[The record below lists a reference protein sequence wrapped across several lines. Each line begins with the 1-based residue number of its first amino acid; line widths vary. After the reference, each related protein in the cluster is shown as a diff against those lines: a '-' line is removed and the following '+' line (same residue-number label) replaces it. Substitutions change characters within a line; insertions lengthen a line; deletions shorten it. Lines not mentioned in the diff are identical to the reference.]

1 MEKKNHILQKKWMV
15 CLLAVICCGLWGSA
29 HSCIKIGYRL
39 FDIWAE
45 ETMVQILFAGC
56 RFFLAGVLTILL
68 GSMLNRKWLIP
79 QKRGYVKILKL
90 AMVQTVLQYVFF
102 YVGLAHTTGVKS
114 SIINGFNVFM
124 SIFVAAVFFRQEK
137 ITRRKLLGCL
147 LGFAGVV
154 LVNLTGGG
162 GFDLQLS
169 LNGEGALLCASAA
182 NAFSTVMIK
191 IYSKEENPVVL
202 SGYQFLTGGLLM
214 ASAAYLS
221 GARITPPPETLLP
234 GIGML
239 LYLGFVS
246 AVAYS
251 LWGILLKYNEVSVVS
266 VFSFMTPIFG
276 VVLSALLL
284 KESGALGAASITALF
299 LISGGIYIV
308 NKGERKEGED

>member
-1 MEKKNHILQKKWMV
+1 MKKKHILQKKWIV

-39 FDIWAE
+39 FAIGAD

-68 GSMLNRKWLIP
+68 GSILSRKCLIP
-79 QKRGYVKILKL
+79 QRRSAGKIIKL
-90 AMVQTVLQYVFF
+90 AMVQTVSQYVFF
-102 YVGLAHTTGVKS
+102 YIGLAHTTGVKS

-154 LVNLTGGG
+154 LVNVSGGS
-162 GFDLQLS
+162 GFDMSMCLS
-169 LNGEGALLCASAA
+169 GEGVLLLATVA

-191 IYSKEENPVVL
+191 IYSEEENPVVL
-202 SGYQFLTGGLLM
+202 SGYQFMFGGFIM
-214 ASAAYLS
+214 AAAAYLT
-221 GARITPPPETLLP
+221 GARLAAPAQTLP
-234 GIGML
+234 AGVGML
-239 LYLGFVS
+239 VYLGFVS

-251 LWGILLKYNEVSVVS
+251 VWGILLKYNEVSVVS

-284 KESGALGAASITALF
+284 KERSALGVASITALL
-299 LISGGIYIV
+299 LICGGIYIV
-308 NKGERKEGED
+308 NKRGI